1 MCDRGFIWN
10 PSNCECEY
18 DKLCDVAEYLDY
30 ENCKCRKKLVDK
42 LVEECTENVEEVKLA
57 KTSLIEPRISVNVLA
72 HCTLCYF
79 LTIFTNN
86 VTNQQPFVLFTTNT
100 WILFK
105 RLMLKKVLF
114 MKQHLIIKHTKWLR
128 MLKA

>member
-57 KTSLIEPRISVNVLA
+57 KTSLTELKISVNVLA

-79 LTIFTNN
+79 LTIFTTN
-86 VTNQQPFVLFTTNT
+86 VTDQQSFVLFTTNT
-100 WILFK
+100 
-105 RLMLKKVLF
+105 
-114 MKQHLIIKHTKWLR
+114 
-128 MLKA
+128 